1 MNKIEIKNR
10 YTDEVIFE
18 YEKEDNTIK
27 ETLEKAVEEH
37 TNLYGAYLK
46 GANLYG
52 ADLYGANLECA
63 NLESTNL
70 KGANLYGANLKSANL
85 YGANLERANLE
96 GTNLKG
102 ANLYGANLE
111 FANLEGTNLNGAD
124 LYGAYL
130 KCANLEGAIL
140 ALYDEDELENKEEI
154 IEIFEK
160 ETNIKIKETYVNK
173 CILSPYYLSYWNN
186 ALIIKDYEYVE
197 PIEEREFDIEN
208 ATENEKYLLEM
219 INKIKGE

>member
-1 MNKIEIKNR
+1 MQDLISRKDRGVIMNKIKIKNR
-10 YTDEVIFE
+10 FNKEVIFE

-37 TNLYGAYLK
+37 TNLYGANLEGAYLYGANLKGANLEGANLEGAYLK
-46 GANLYG
+46 GANL
-52 ADLYGANLECA
+52 E
-63 NLESTNL
+63 
-70 KGANLYGANLKSANL
+70 GANLY
-85 YGANLERANLE
+85 
-96 GTNLKG
+96 
-102 ANLYGANLE
+102 
-111 FANLEGTNLNGAD
+111 
-124 LYGAYL
+124 
-130 KCANLEGAIL
+130 GAIL

-154 IEIFEK
+154 IETFEK

-173 CILSPYYLSYWNN
+173 CVLIPYYFSYWNN

>member
-1 MNKIEIKNR
+1 MNKIKIKNR
-10 YTDEVIFE
+10 FNKEVIFE

-37 TNLYGAYLK
+37 TNLYGANLEGAYLYGANLEGAYLYGAYLYGANLKGANLEGAYLK
-46 GANLYG
+46 GANL
-52 ADLYGANLECA
+52 E
-63 NLESTNL
+63 
-70 KGANLYGANLKSANL
+70 GANLY
-85 YGANLERANLE
+85 
-96 GTNLKG
+96 
-102 ANLYGANLE
+102 
-111 FANLEGTNLNGAD
+111 
-124 LYGAYL
+124 
-130 KCANLEGAIL
+130 GAIL

-154 IEIFEK
+154 IETFEK

-173 CILSPYYLSYWNN
+173 CVLIPYYFSYWNN

-208 ATENEKYLLEM
+208 ATENEKHLLEM